1 MQQIFKF
8 DRGNHTIVE
17 VYKMI
22 DHDCV
27 VNVYNILDWKHL
39 IKFFFA
45 SVFHTSNFPMLFSGL
60 MALVPVQENS
70 SVNPTIM
77 FSKLFYWFGVL
88 LYEKCWHMFVEVA
101 GHSFRKMFINNYH
114 CVHWCVVHCN
124 SL

>member
-1 MQQIFKF
+1 
-8 DRGNHTIVE
+8 
-17 VYKMI
+17 MI

-101 GHSFRKMFINNYH
+101 GQTRLVSGRCLSITATVCTGVWFIVTRYSF
-114 CVHWCVVHCN
+114 
-124 SL
+124 